1 MTGIS
6 EQALAA
12 AIGDEH
18 PAIGFDLQCMG
29 DEGLGALRADGADG
43 APDSLLWDTLRFAE
57 LGGDGRSN
65 AGDWVC
71 V

>member
-18 PAIGFDLQCMG
+18 PTLRFRFKRLG
-29 DEGLGALRADGADG
+29 DECLRAIRAKGADG